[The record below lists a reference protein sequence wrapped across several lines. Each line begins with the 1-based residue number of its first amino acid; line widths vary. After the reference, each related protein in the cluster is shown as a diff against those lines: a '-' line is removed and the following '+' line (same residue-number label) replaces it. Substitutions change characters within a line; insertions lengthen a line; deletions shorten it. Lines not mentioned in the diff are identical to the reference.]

1 MVIIIMVL
9 MLNMIQS
16 HIWVL
21 NKHHTI
27 ITNGSKVKV
36 MARPRPNR
44 ERERGD
50 RDGE

>member
-1 MVIIIMVL
+1 MVIIIMIMV
-9 MLNMIQS
+9 LNMIQS

-21 NKHHTI
+21 NEHHTI

-36 MARPRPNR
+36 MARPRPKG

-50 RDGE
+50 GDGE